1 MLFCEVGDTRE
12 RTAMDITTRY
22 QAEELLEKCNS
33 NILKCERQMADA
45 IALGREDYLV
55 QLFDYRID
63 LAGQKGKLEYMLT
76 IL

>member
-1 MLFCEVGDTRE
+1 MN
-12 RTAMDITTRY
+12 ITTRD

-33 NILKCERQMADA
+33 NILKCERLMVDA

-55 QLFDYRID
+55 QLLDYRID